1 MDASIVVVEQ
11 VHKKLELQTGAGAQR
26 AIRAALHEVSGPAFF
41 ALLVTGVAFLPILAL
56 DGQEGRLF
64 APLAWAKTI
73 AILIAAI
80 LAVTL
85 DPALRLWLADWFPS
99 TGSP

>member
-11 VHKKLELQTGAGAQR
+11 VHKKLELRRAGRRRQGTV
-26 AIRAALHEVSGPAFF
+26 RAALDEVCGPAFF

-64 APLAWAKTI
+64 QPLAWAKTI
-73 AILIAAI
+73 
-80 LAVTL
+80 
-85 DPALRLWLADWFPS
+85 DHP
-99 TGSP
+99 

>member
-1 MDASIVVVEQ
+1 M
-11 VHKKLELQTGAGAQR
+11 
-26 AIRAALHEVSGPAFF
+26 SGTAFF

-85 DPALRLWLADWFPS
+85 IRRYGCGWRIGFPRRRA
-99 TGSP
+99 PNPLIV